1 MRRPAPAQP
10 MPPIS
15 ISIVCKNNI
24 ETLPSVL
31 EAVRPLIAG
40 SGDEAGEIVAVDSG
54 SHDGTI
60 ELLERAGARIVRS
73 AWLGHIKTK
82 QLALMQCTK
91 PWILCLDSD
100 EPPDAE
106 LCAAIIGAVRDND
119 QRVSGYSVNRKL
131 FFAGRYLDH
140 CWQPEPRL
148 RLVRKGFAAWGGIGP
163 HDRLELLPGS
173 GLERA
178 LRGTL
183 RHDSFRSFSDHLE
196 RQVTYAKLSANALF
210 ERGERSSPLHI
221 MTTAPAAF
229 LKQVVIKS
237 GWRDGWRGILAA
249 ASTAAGTLMKH
260 IVLTELTMRERERLG
275 AKPAE
280 EKRAGVSPIG
290 SDA

>member
-1 MRRPAPAQP
+1 

-15 ISIVCKNNI
+15 VSIICKNSI
-24 ETLPSVL
+24 ETLPRVI
-31 EAVRPLIAG
+31 EAVRPLVAG
-40 SGDEAGEIVAVDSG
+40 SGEEAGEIVAVDSG
-54 SHDGTI
+54 SEDGTL
-60 ELLERAGARIVRS
+60 ELLERAGARIFRS
-73 AWLGHIKTK
+73 AWLGHVKTK
-82 QLALMQCTK
+82 QFALTQCVK

-106 LCAAIIGAVRDND
+106 LCKAIVEAVQEND
-119 QRVSGYSVNRKL
+119 QRISGYRVNRKL

-148 RLVRKGFAAWGGIGP
+148 RLVRKGYAAWGGIGP

-173 GLERA
+173 GLERD

-196 RQVTYAKLSANALF
+196 RQASYARLSAYALF
-210 ERGERSSPLHI
+210 ERGERSSVFLI

-229 LKQVVIKS
+229 LKQVVVKS
-237 GWRDGWRGILAA
+237 AWRDGWRGILAA

-275 AKPAE
+275 TETSEETKVSVKPL
-280 EKRAGVSPIG
+280 G

>member
-1 MRRPAPAQP
+1 

-15 ISIVCKNNI
+15 VSIICKNSI
-24 ETLPSVL
+24 DTLPRVL
-31 EAVRPLIAG
+31 EAVRPLV
-40 SGDEAGEIVAVDSG
+40 SGEGDDRGEIVAVDSG
-54 SHDGTI
+54 SQDGTL
-60 ELLERAGARIVRS
+60 ELLERAGARIVR
-73 AWLGHIKTK
+73 AEWLGHVKTK
-82 QLALMQCTK
+82 QFAMQQCAM

-106 LCAAIIGAVRDND
+106 LCRAIIEAVREND
-119 QRVSGYSVNRKL
+119 SRVSGYRVNRKL

-148 RLVRKGFAAWGGIGP
+148 RLVRKGFAAWSGIGP

-173 GLERA
+173 GLERD

-183 RHDSFRSFSDHLE
+183 RHDSFKSFADHVE
-196 RQVTYAKLSANALF
+196 KQAAYAKLSAHALF
-210 ERGERSSPLHI
+210 ERGERSNAFLV

-229 LKQVVIKS
+229 LKQVVVKS
-237 GWRDGWRGILAA
+237 AWRDGWRGILAA

-260 IVLTELTMRERERLG
+260 IVLTELTMRERERRG
-275 AKPAE
+275 TEASS
-280 EKRAGVSPIG
+280 EKRVGANPVG

>member
-1 MRRPAPAQP
+1 

-15 ISIVCKNNI
+15 ISIICKNSI
-24 ETLPSVL
+24 ETLPRVL
-31 EAVRPLIAG
+31 EAVRPLVAG
-40 SGDEAGEIVAVDSG
+40 SGEEAGEIVAVDSG
-54 SHDGTI
+54 SEDGTL
-60 ELLERAGARIVRS
+60 ELLERAGARVVRS
-73 AWLGHIKTK
+73 AWHGHVKTK
-82 QLALMQCTK
+82 QLALMQCVK

-106 LCAAIIGAVRDND
+106 LCKAIVEAVREND
-119 QRVSGYSVNRKL
+119 QRISGYRVNRKL

-148 RLVRKGFAAWGGIGP
+148 RLVRKGYAAWGGIGP

-173 GLERA
+173 GLERD

-196 RQVTYAKLSANALF
+196 RQASYAKLSAYALF
-210 ERGERSSPLHI
+210 ERGERSSVFHI

-229 LKQVVIKS
+229 LKQVVVKNA
-237 GWRDGWRGILAA
+237 WRDGWRGILAA

-275 AKPAE
+275 TETSEEPKVKVKPL
-280 EKRAGVSPIG
+280 G

>member
-1 MRRPAPAQP
+1 MADDP

-24 ETLPSVL
+24 DTLPSVL

-40 SGDEAGEIVAVDSG
+40 GAEAAGEIIAVDSG
-54 SHDGTI
+54 SQDGTV
-60 ELLERAGARIVRS
+60 ELLERAGATVIRS

-82 QLALMQCTK
+82 QLALMHCSK

-100 EPPDAE
+100 EPADPE
-106 LCAAIIGAVRDND
+106 LVESILHAVEEND
-119 QRVSGYSVNRKL
+119 QRISGFRVNRKV
-131 FFAGRYLDH
+131 FFAGRYLHH

-148 RLVRKGFAAWGGIGP
+148 RLVRRGYAAWAGIGP

-173 GLERA
+173 GLERD

-183 RHDSFRSFSDHLE
+183 RHDSFRTFSDHLE
-196 RQVTYAKLSANALF
+196 RQVSYARLSAQALF
-210 ERGERSSPLHI
+210 ERGERSGALHI

-229 LKQVVIKS
+229 MKQVVVKS
-237 GWRDGWRGILAA
+237 AWRDGWRGILAA

-260 IVLTELTMRERERLG
+260 IVLTEMTMREREQTG
-275 AKPAE
+275 ANQRDQDA
-280 EKRAGVSPIG
+280 VSAQAAR
-290 SDA
+290 SKA